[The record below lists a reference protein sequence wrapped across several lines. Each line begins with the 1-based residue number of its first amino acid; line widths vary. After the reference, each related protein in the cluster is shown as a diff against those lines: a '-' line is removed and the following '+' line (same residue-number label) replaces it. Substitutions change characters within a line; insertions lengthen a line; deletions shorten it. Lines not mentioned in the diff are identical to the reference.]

1 MKPKNQ
7 NVDET
12 STPAPTLRLRK
23 KEATRLALISASQ
36 KFFATKGYNGTT
48 LQDIADE
55 VGVSTQT
62 LLRYFESKAHL
73 RIAIVA
79 DRTEMIADA
88 LIHRK
93 SSALEVWKEV
103 VTLQTQSLID
113 PPDITMANY
122 VAGVRQDRQGLE
134 PDPVLEGLDGAQKWR
149 IIVELSYAIA
159 GDLDL
164 PSTNQHTS
172 AFVGALVGGRNA
184 INNQWY
190 DGEITDNEFLDA
202 HLHFIEDCSKRFGVN

>member
-1 MKPKNQ
+1 MTPENPKT
-7 NVDET
+7 EEFAL
-12 STPAPTLRLRK
+12 PMPTLRSRK
-23 KEATRLALISASQ
+23 KEATRLAILSASQ
-36 KFFATKGYNGTT
+36 KLFATKGYSGTT
-48 LQDIADE
+48 LQGIADE
-55 VGVSTQT
+55 VGVSAQT
-62 LLRYFESKAHL
+62 LLRYFESKAQL

-93 SSALEVWKEV
+93 SSAIQVWKEV
-103 VTLQTQSLID
+103 VTAQTLSLIH
-113 PPDITMANY
+113 PPDITMVNY
-122 VAGVRQDRQGLE
+122 VAGVRRDRLGLE
-134 PDPVLEGLDGAQKWR
+134 PDPILESLDGAQKWR
-149 IIVELSYAIA
+149 IIVELSFAIA

-164 PSTNQHTS
+164 PPTNSHTS

-202 HLHFIEDCSKRFGVN
+202 HLRFIEDCTQRFEMN

>member
-1 MKPKNQ
+1 MKPDNQ

-12 STPAPTLRLRK
+12 PYPAPTLRLRK

-36 KFFATKGYNGTT
+36 KLFATKGYNGTT

-62 LLRYFESKAHL
+62 LLRYFESKAQL

-103 VTLQTQSLID
+103 VTLQTQNLIN
-113 PPDITMANY
+113 PPHITMVDY

-164 PSTNQHTS
+164 PSTNPHTS

-190 DGEITDNEFLDA
+190 DGEISDNEFLDA
-202 HLHFIEDCSKRFGVN
+202 HLHFIEDCTQRFGMG

>member
-1 MKPKNQ
+1 MPPKNPKT
-7 NVDET
+7 EEFPL
-12 STPAPTLRLRK
+12 PAPTLRLRK

-36 KFFATKGYNGTT
+36 KLFATKGYNGTT

-79 DRTEMIADA
+79 DRTEMIATA

-93 SSALEVWKEV
+93 SSAIEVWKQL
-103 VTLQTQSLID
+103 VTAQTLSLIH
-113 PPDITMANY
+113 PPDITMVNY
-122 VAGVRQDRQGLE
+122 IAGVRQDRQGLE

-149 IIVELSYAIA
+149 IIVELSYAVA

-164 PSTNQHTS
+164 PSTNPHTS

-190 DGEITDNEFLDA
+190 DGEITDDEFLDA
-202 HLHFIEDCSKRFGVN
+202 HLDFIEDCSKRFGVN

>member
-1 MKPKNQ
+1 MKPENQ

-12 STPAPTLRLRK
+12 ANPAPTLRLRK

-36 KFFATKGYNGTT
+36 KLFATKGYSGTT
-48 LQDIADE
+48 LQEIADE

-62 LLRYFESKAHL
+62 LLRYFESKAQL

-93 SSALEVWKEV
+93 SSALKVWKEV
-103 VTLQTQSLID
+103 VTAQTLSLIN
-113 PPDITMANY
+113 PPDITMVNY
-122 VAGVRQDRQGLE
+122 VAGVRRDRLGFE
-134 PDPVLEGLDGAQKWR
+134 PDPILESLDGAQKWR
-149 IIVELSYAIA
+149 IIVELSFAIA

-164 PSTNQHTS
+164 PPTNPHTS

-190 DGEITDNEFLDA
+190 DGEITDDEFLDA
-202 HLHFIEDCSKRFGVN
+202 HLRFIEDCAQRFEMN

>member
-1 MKPKNQ
+1 MKPKTQ
-7 NVDET
+7 NIDET
-12 STPAPTLRLRK
+12 SIPAPPLRLRK

-159 GDLDL
+159 GDIDL
-164 PSTNQHTS
+164 PSTNPHTS

>member
-1 MKPKNQ
+1 MTPENPKT
-7 NVDET
+7 EEFAL
-12 STPAPTLRLRK
+12 PIPTLRSRK
-23 KEATRLALISASQ
+23 KEATRLAILSASQ
-36 KFFATKGYNGTT
+36 KLFATKGYSGTT
-48 LQDIADE
+48 LQEIADE

-62 LLRYFESKAHL
+62 LLRYFESKAQL

-93 SSALEVWKEV
+93 FSALKVWKEV
-103 VTLQTQSLID
+103 VTAQTLSLIN
-113 PPDITMANY
+113 PPDITMVNY
-122 VAGVRQDRQGLE
+122 VAGVRRDRLGLE
-134 PDPVLEGLDGAQKWR
+134 PDPILESLDGAQKWR
-149 IIVELSYAIA
+149 IIVELSFAIA

-164 PSTNQHTS
+164 PPTNPHTS

-202 HLHFIEDCSKRFGVN
+202 HLRFIEDCTQRFEMN

>member
-1 MKPKNQ
+1 MTPENPKT
-7 NVDET
+7 EKFAL
-12 STPAPTLRLRK
+12 PIPTLRSRK
-23 KEATRLALISASQ
+23 KEATRLAILSASQ
-36 KFFATKGYNGTT
+36 KLFATKGYSGTT

-62 LLRYFESKAHL
+62 LLRYFESKAQL

-93 SSALEVWKEV
+93 SSALKVWKEV
-103 VTLQTQSLID
+103 VTAQTLSLIN
-113 PPDITMANY
+113 PPDITMVNY
-122 VAGVRQDRQGLE
+122 VAGVRRDRLGLE
-134 PDPVLEGLDGAQKWR
+134 PDPILESLDGAQKWR
-149 IIVELSYAIA
+149 IIVELSFAIA

-164 PSTNQHTS
+164 PPTNPHTS

-202 HLHFIEDCSKRFGVN
+202 HLDFIEDCSKRFGVN

>member
-1 MKPKNQ
+1 MKPQNQ
-7 NVDET
+7 NADET
-12 STPAPTLRLRK
+12 AIPAPTLRLRK

-36 KFFATKGYNGTT
+36 KLFATKGYNGTT

-62 LLRYFESKAHL
+62 LLRYFESKAQL

-103 VTLQTQSLID
+103 VTRQTQSLII
-113 PPDITMANY
+113 PPDITMVNY
-122 VAGVRQDRQGLE
+122 VAGVRQDRRRID
-134 PDPVLEGLDGAQKWR
+134 PDPILEGLDGAQKWR

-164 PSTNQHTS
+164 PSTNPHTS

-190 DGEITDNEFLDA
+190 DGEIMDREFLDT
-202 HLHFIEDCSKRFGVN
+202 HLRFIAECSHRFGMN

>member
-1 MKPKNQ
+1 MTPENPKI
-7 NVDET
+7 EEFA
-12 STPAPTLRLRK
+12 PPMPTLRSRK
-23 KEATRLALISASQ
+23 KEATRLAILSASQ
-36 KFFATKGYNGTT
+36 KLFATKGYSGTT
-48 LQDIADE
+48 LQGIADE
-55 VGVSTQT
+55 VGVSAQT
-62 LLRYFESKAHL
+62 LLRYFESKAQL

-93 SSALEVWKEV
+93 SSAIQVWKEV
-103 VTLQTQSLID
+103 VTAQTLSLIH
-113 PPDITMANY
+113 PPDITMVNY
-122 VAGVRQDRQGLE
+122 VAGVRRDRLGLE
-134 PDPVLEGLDGAQKWR
+134 PDPILESLDGAQKWR
-149 IIVELSYAIA
+149 IIVELSFAIA

-164 PSTNQHTS
+164 PPTNSHTS

-202 HLHFIEDCSKRFGVN
+202 HLRFIEDCTQRFEMN